1 MKKNS
6 QDDLLETLAH
16 DLRTPLTIIKG
27 HLDNL
32 LHGLAGPLNEEQ
44 KDSLN
49 IAVRNADFLHRL
61 LKHTLDFSRL
71 ESGGIQPEKQ
81 PLDVAKILKEVQENF
96 MELAEA
102 KGIKIV
108 LEVNPKIP
116 SPLADEEMIMEV
128 FNNLVSNALRFAL
141 SKIRISAQ
149 YPEAKEIQFS
159 VEDDG
164 PGLEPEEQSQ
174 VFEKYRQLH
183 RRKNGSGYKGTGLGL
198 AITKKIVE
206 LHGGQ
211 IRLESSSGSGCRFTF
226 TLPLAS

>member
-1 MKKNS
+1 MKKNP

-44 KDSLN
+44 KDALN
-49 IAVRNADFLHRL
+49 VAVRNADFLNRL
-61 LKHTLDFSRL
+61 LKHTLDLSRL
-71 ESGGIQPEKQ
+71 ESGGIRPEKR
-81 PLDVAKILKEVQENF
+81 PLDAVKLLKEVQENF
-96 MELAEA
+96 KDLADA

-116 SPLADEEMIMEV
+116 SPPADEEMIMEV
-128 FNNLVSNALRFAL
+128 FNNLVTNALRFAL
-141 SKIRISAQ
+141 SKIKITAR

-183 RRKNGSGYKGTGLGL
+183 RPKNGSGYKGTGLGL

-206 LHGGQ
+206 LHGGKMKV
-211 IRLESSSGSGCRFTF
+211 ESSSGNGCRFTF